1 MRSRRILTLL
11 AVSILGL
18 FSHAALA
25 QGSTPTQGGTIVIA
39 VANNPVGLDPQKSAA
54 GSTLAI
60 TQLIYSSLL
69 KYDGE
74 MNLIGDLAESYSVVD
89 DVTYEF
95 VLTDDAAWQDGTP
108 VTAEDVRYSFERI
121 VYPATASP
129 WLN

>member
-54 GSTLAI
+54 GSTLAV

-74 MNLIGDLAESYSVVD
+74 MNLIGDLAESYSVVAVVACAYILRN
-89 DVTYEF
+89 DV
-95 VLTDDAAWQDGTP
+95 A
-108 VTAEDVRYSFERI
+108 
-121 VYPATASP
+121 
-129 WLN
+129 